1 MEEVVSSNLTRSTSQ
16 TILPKLSRVRNL
28 AAIVEGELTASRRA
42 EIQTAFR
49 RASWFQRC
57 FSLMRRSLCAQRYAS
72 QLP

>member
-1 MEEVVSSNLTRSTSQ
+1 
-16 TILPKLSRVRNL
+16 VRNL